1 MALSKKY
8 IKSKVPIG
16 LRVAK
21 DVHRKLKLIAEA
33 QKRSISNQAEYFILQ
48 SLEDYDLPTPNEL
61 AALAN
66 ETWPDDEDLYDVV
79 RKDKERP
86 I

>member
-1 MALSKKY
+1 MALSKKN

-33 QKRSISNQAEYFILQ
+33 QKRSVSNQAEYFILQ

-66 ETWPDDEDLYDVV
+66 KTWPDDEDLYDVV
-79 RKDKERP
+79 RKDKERS